1 MLREILLI
9 VCVVLVWKIIEFFL
23 YIFFIFVKGCKILI
37 LLFVVII
44 DMRIVLLCKVV
55 LRWVRLIILFLF
67 IGK

>member
-55 LRWVRLIILFLF
+55 LR
-67 IGK
+67 